1 MISFTDQDI
10 NTGKM
15 CKWSPAYWKSHHL
28 PRVVN
33 STLNAEAQ
41 SMSSALGMCEW
52 ISLMLSEALDGRRCP
67 KSFWNHVETRKVIVI
82 TDCKSL
88 FDHLISKSS
97 PTLDDRRTAIDII
110 ILRDSVSRLQAHV
123 RWIPTDRMLAD
134 ALTKESPDAFD
145 LLRAC
150 IRTHQY
156 QISPE
161 GSVLELR
168 AKERDRRRKFVQKQS
183 QPPRVSEVS

>member
-1 MISFTDQDI
+1 
-10 NTGKM
+10 M
-15 CKWSPAYWKSHHL
+15 CQWSPAFWRSHRL

-33 STLNAEAQ
+33 STLSAEAQ
-41 SMSSALGMCEW
+41 SMSSAMSMCEW
-52 ISLMLSEALDGRRCP
+52 VSLILAEALEGKRYP
-67 KSFWNHVETRKVIVI
+67 HSYWNQISSRKVLIV

-97 PTLDDRRTAIDII
+97 PTLEDRRTAIDII
-110 ILRDSVSRLQAHV
+110 ILRDSVNRLQAVV

-134 ALTKESPDAFD
+134 ALTKENPDAFD
-145 LLRAC
+145 LLRGC

-161 GSVLELR
+161 ASVLELR
-168 AKERDRRRKFVQKQS
+168 AKERDRRRKFMQKQPKPAKS
-183 QPPRVSEVS
+183 CPEEVMSSNSFNQPK